1 MLLVQRQGLNCFQ
14 FPGLARVSGL
24 FHGITT
30 CFSVN
35 NRVKQ
40 PFNIGLNCGDPCE
53 SVWDNRHRMLSAFA
67 AGLGVFAHQEHGVQ
81 VAVWPDHLDQQ
92 GQTPIDPPF
101 AHLKGDALVT
111 SVSGHALVIQTA
123 DCQSVLLVD
132 PIKRVAANVH
142 SGWRGSVSN
151 LLSGTIAVMK
161 ARWGCRPGDILGAIG
176 PSLGPCCAEFIHYR
190 EEIPKHYW
198 DYRIKNNHFD
208 FWQISVDQLQGEGV
222 PANQIEVSRICTRCN
237 QHLFFSYRGNK
248 HCGRFASLIGWS
260 PVCQA
265 GASLERLR

>member
-1 MLLVQRQGLNCFQ
+1 MLLMQRQGLNYFQ
-14 FPGLARVSGL
+14 FPGLAQVPGL

-30 CFSVN
+30 CLSGN
-35 NRVKQ
+35 NQTRH
-40 PFNIGLNCGDPCE
+40 PFNIGLDCGDPSE

-67 AGLGVFAHQEHGVQ
+67 SGLGIFARQVHGVQ
-81 VAVWPDHLDQQ
+81 VAVWPDHQDLQKSIPS
-92 GQTPIDPPF
+92 GAPF
-101 AHLKGDALVT
+101 VYLKGDALVT

-161 ARWGCRPGDILGAIG
+161 SHWGCRPGDILGAIG

-190 EEIPKHYW
+190 REIPERYW
-198 DYRIKNNHFD
+198 PYRQHGDLFD
-208 FWQISVDQLQGEGV
+208 FWQMSVDQLTAAGV
-222 PANQIEVSRICTRCN
+222 PSKQIAASGICTRCN
-237 QHLFFSYRGNK
+237 RHLFFSYRGEGGGQ
-248 HCGRFASLIGWS
+248 GRFASVIVS
-260 PVCQA
+260 NSA
-265 GASLERLR
+265 HS